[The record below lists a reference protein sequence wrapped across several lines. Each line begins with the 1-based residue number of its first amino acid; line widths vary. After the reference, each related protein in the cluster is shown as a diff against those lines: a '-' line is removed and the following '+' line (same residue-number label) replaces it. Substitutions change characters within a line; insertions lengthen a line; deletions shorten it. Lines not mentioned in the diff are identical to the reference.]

1 MARRTVTGLLRILL
15 TIATVCGARVL
26 AQDSPGSIRATVN
39 DQQGGTF
46 PVAFVLAKREPSGPV
61 INGSGGEGG
70 IYTISVPAGTYDCW
84 VVAVHA
90 DVGRGMY
97 WVTKTDPIV
106 VRSVLDVPAMG
117 GAQLVSALT
126 RVVR

>member
-1 MARRTVTGLLRILL
+1 
-15 TIATVCGARVL
+15 
-26 AQDSPGSIRATVN
+26 
-39 DQQGGTF
+39 
-46 PVAFVLAKREPSGPV
+46 
-61 INGSGGEGG
+61 
-70 IYTISVPAGTYDCW
+70 VPAVTYDCW

-126 RVVR
+126 KVVR